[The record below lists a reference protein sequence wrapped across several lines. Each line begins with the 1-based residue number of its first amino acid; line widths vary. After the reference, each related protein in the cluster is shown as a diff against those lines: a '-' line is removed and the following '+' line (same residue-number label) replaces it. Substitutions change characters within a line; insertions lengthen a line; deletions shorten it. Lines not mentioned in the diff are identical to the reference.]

1 MKKAMRPFASQEE
14 LLSHMKQAVES
25 ASEEEKLGLLRSYPD
40 LGARV
45 KMAVASVCEQKG
57 AGLDQLNEEE
67 YKDFLAM
74 NKEYNEKFGF
84 PFIIAVKGHNKDS
97 IRVAM
102 KERIQNTKEQELS
115 EALTQVYKIAGFRLE
130 DTLKMGIGTGK

>member
-45 KMAVASVCEQKG
+45 KMADASVSEQKG
-57 AGLDQLNEEE
+57 AGLDQLNGEE

-74 NKEYNEKFGF
+74 NKEYNEKLGF
-84 PFIIAVKGHNKDS
+84 
-97 IRVAM
+97 
-102 KERIQNTKEQELS
+102 LS
-115 EALTQVYKIAGFRLE
+115 SSL
-130 DTLKMGIGTGK
+130 

>member
-1 MKKAMRPFASQEE
+1 MGWIYEHSPWISEKVYNKRPFASKEE

-25 ASEEEKLGLLRSYPD
+25 ASEEEKLGLLRAYPD

-45 KMAVASVCEQKG
+45 KMADASVSEQKG

-74 NKEYNEKFGF
+74 NKEY
-84 PFIIAVKGHNKDS
+84 
-97 IRVAM
+97 
-102 KERIQNTKEQELS
+102 T
-115 EALTQVYKIAGFRLE
+115 
-130 DTLKMGIGTGK
+130 